1 MGIVLAKIR
10 DLIDR
15 SGGSEFFRM
24 TRGQMLLSVK
34 EQIGLI
40 AFATSLL
47 AIKSGSAMANV
58 PNMPFVVNSVITGI
72 FVYALIILYDTAK
85 SVLIIVDY
93 DG

>member
-1 MGIVLAKIR
+1 
-10 DLIDR
+10 
-15 SGGSEFFRM
+15 
-24 TRGQMLLSVK
+24 
-34 EQIGLI
+34 
-40 AFATSLL
+40 
-47 AIKSGSAMANV
+47 MANV